1 MFAEDKDLL
10 AIEDKELARK
20 IGILLLSLREEAE
33 LTQEQL
39 AEKVGLQ
46 PNSIYRYEIGERKM
60 NLPTA
65 IRVAK
70 VLKVSIT
77 RLVPEEYLVKES
89 NDLDPENV
97 LEVFY
102 QLDVEDQKMLMKQM
116 LALLAMKKT
125 A

>member
-10 AIEDKELARK
+10 AKEDKELAKK
-20 IGILLLSLREEAE
+20 IGTLLLSLREEAGM
-33 LTQEQL
+33 TQEQL
-39 AEKVGLQ
+39 AEKSGLQ
-46 PNSIYRYEIGERKM
+46 SNSIYRYEVGERKM
-60 NLPTA
+60 NLVTA
-65 IRVAK
+65 VRVAK

-89 NDLDPENV
+89 NNLDPSNV

-116 LALLAMKKT
+116 LALIAMKKT